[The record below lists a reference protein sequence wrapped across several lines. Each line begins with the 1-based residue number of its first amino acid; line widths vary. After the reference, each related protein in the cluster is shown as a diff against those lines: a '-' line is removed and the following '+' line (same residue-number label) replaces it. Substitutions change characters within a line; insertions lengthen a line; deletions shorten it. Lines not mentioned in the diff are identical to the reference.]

1 MPKVWVKTEEF
12 SEGKFLVTRRDG
24 TTPEWSYFVMGARDP
39 AVPDGLVAY
48 AEKAEKL
55 GFEPDYVQSVRELSL
70 DYQQE
75 RQLRG
80 NGDPEAPPHRTD
92 LPLAIGMMRHL
103 FSVADIAAA
112 LERIEL
118 ACAEGRPQAAQAIA
132 RTLLDG
138 RRPPHLGA
146 S

>member
-1 MPKVWVKTEEF
+1 MKIWAKTEEF

-24 TTPEWSYFVMGARDP
+24 STPDWPHFVIGARDP
-39 AVPDGLVAY
+39 VAPKALHAY
-48 AEKAEKL
+48 AEEAETL
-55 GFEPDYVQSVRELSL
+55 GYDPDYCQSVHDLADNFSAYSGEHGL
-70 DYQQE
+70 
-75 RQLRG
+75 
-80 NGDPEAPPHRTD
+80 GDPDAPPHRTD

-103 FSVADIAAA
+103 FSVADIATA

-138 RRPPHLGA
+138 RRPAHLDDA